1 MKTAV
6 IVLTF
11 NRPEALL
18 AVLRSLAAQ
27 CGPDD
32 EVWIAD
38 DGSTAENVRRVKD
51 ALPRFDC
58 PLFHAWHPDV
68 GFTAARARNMA
79 AQRANVDYL
88 LFLDG
93 DCVPR
98 TDWLQQHRRLA
109 QPGCFVNGSR
119 VLLDLELTR
128 KVEAGDVDLAK
139 WDWSDWVGARLRGH
153 CNKLAHLLTWP
164 GTLGRYQARFKWKG
178 IRSCNF
184 ALWRSDLR
192 AVNGFDESF
201 SGWGHED
208 ADLVLRLHNLGLR
221 RKNGFFATEVFHL
234 WHRENDRSNEQGNRS
249 LVQQRMAQ
257 GLVRAPKGLDHEP
270 QASAVVVSQ
279 WHA

>member
-6 IVLTF
+6 IVLTY
-11 NRPEALL
+11 NRPDALL
-18 AVLRSLAAQ
+18 VVLRSLAAQ

-38 DGSTAENVRRVKD
+38 DGSTSENVRRVRD
-51 ALPRFDC
+51 ALPRFAC
-58 PLFHAWHPDV
+58 KLFHAWHPDT

-79 AQRANVDYL
+79 AQRTSADYL

-98 TDWLQQHRRLA
+98 PDWLQQHRRLA

-119 VLLDLELTR
+119 VLLAPELTR
-128 KVEAGDVDLAK
+128 RVEAGEVDLVA
-139 WDWSDWVGARLRGH
+139 WGWAQWLGARLSGQ

-178 IRSCNF
+178 IRSCNM
-184 ALWRSDLR
+184 AVWQRDLR

-221 RKNGFFATEVFHL
+221 RKNGFLATEVFHL
-234 WHRENDRSNEQGNRS
+234 WHRENDRANEQGNRS
-249 LVQQRMAQ
+249 LVLQRMQQ
-257 GLVRAPKGLDHEP
+257 GLVRARTGLDQEP
-270 QASAVVVSQ
+270 QASAVTVTQ
-279 WHA
+279 WQE